1 MRTWNCLEC
10 GRAENVSYDRLA
22 EHGKP
27 ACGQCKRDM
36 ELQPEADATTDDRA
50 AVVERL
56 VNKAESAGLKSE
68 DLDEMVHDLVSG
80 VASDINNGGLEDQ
93 VKYLVAGLGTQ
104 DTERQIDELIE
115 ERQRKEE

>member
-1 MRTWNCLEC
+1 MRTWICLEC
-10 GRAENVSYDRLA
+10 GRAEEVSYDRLA

-36 ELQPEADATTDDRA
+36 ELRPETEATADDRS

-56 VNKAESAGLKSE
+56 VNKADSAGLQAE

-80 VASDINNGGLEDQ
+80 VASDINNGGLEEQ
-93 VKYLVAGLGTQ
+93 VKYLVEGLGAQ

-115 ERQRKEE
+115 

>member
-1 MRTWNCLEC
+1 MRTWTCPGC
-10 GRAENVSYDRLA
+10 GREEEVSYDRLA

-36 ELQPEADATTDDRA
+36 ELQPEADNFD

-56 VNKAESAGLKSE
+56 SEKTESAGLQPE
-68 DLDEMVHDLVSG
+68 DLDEMVHDLASG
-80 VASDINNGGLEDQ
+80 IAADINNSGVDGQLR
-93 VKYLVAGLGTQ
+93 YLVKEMGAQ
-104 DTERQIDELIE
+104 HTERQLDELIE